1 MPRTGLSLA
10 GTVGFITLQAPAPP
24 SLMFVHLESGWNE
37 QQGQL
42 WKRKVTDDSMH
53 RGWVWMRWGV
63 HSGRRV
69 YPTLSALMNYM
80 SVRHMS
86 FSPWP
91 RDLPPSLSR
100 MSYSSLGRV
109 TKSWVWDKC
118 LGLQISG
125 PVTSFPWGH
134 SPVAESRVET
144 RLPCSG
150 TGFLSGGGMEGC
162 LSSASSRTV
171 ENEGPFPLK
180 ITLVHIPC
188 PVASQKIHQPL
199 PVTLGGDA
207 PQKCSLVH
215 LQSSHLVVRRQIP
228 GPHNRT
234 TKSEPLGCGRS

>member
-1 MPRTGLSLA
+1 MNQLSSHIVLRETSFIKQIPISPRS
-10 GTVGFITLQAPAPP
+10 
-24 SLMFVHLESGWNE
+24 
-37 QQGQL
+37 
-42 WKRKVTDDSMH
+42 
-53 RGWVWMRWGV
+53 
-63 HSGRRV
+63 
-69 YPTLSALMNYM
+69 
-80 SVRHMS
+80 
-86 FSPWP
+86 
-91 RDLPPSLSR
+91 
-100 MSYSSLGRV
+100 
-109 TKSWVWDKC
+109 
-118 LGLQISG
+118 ISG

-134 SPVAESRVET
+134 SPVAESR
-144 RLPCSG
+144 G
-150 TGFLSGGGMEGC
+150 TGFLSGGGTEGW

-228 GPHNRT
+228 RPHNRT